1 MQCILLSYYT
11 AYATPTTTQLTHTR
25 PTMHCIHLVYNFIVT
40 TYYSTQVT
48 QLLMKRCLHGFS
60 CMLSCR
66 SGNNLP
72 PEMPAILLSFSRQIA
87 AGMSYLAGKSFVH
100 RDLAAR
106 NILVSEN
113 DICKVD
119 TWYCTTQSNSH
130 SVSQSVRRSV
140 SQLVSQSVSWLVG

>member
-1 MQCILLSYYT
+1 MF
-11 AYATPTTTQLTHTR
+11 P
-25 PTMHCIHLVYNFIVT
+25 
-40 TYYSTQVT
+40 
-48 QLLMKRCLHGFS
+48 
-60 CMLSCR
+60 CR

-113 DICKVD
+113 DICKVA
-119 TWYCTTQSNSH
+119 TTQSIN
-130 SVSQSVRRSV
+130 QSIN
-140 SQLVSQSVSWLVG
+140 QSIDY